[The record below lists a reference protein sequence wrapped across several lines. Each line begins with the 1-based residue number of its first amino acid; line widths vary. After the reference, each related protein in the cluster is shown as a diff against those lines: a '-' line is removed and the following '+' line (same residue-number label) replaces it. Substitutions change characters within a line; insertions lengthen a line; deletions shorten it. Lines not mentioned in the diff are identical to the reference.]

1 MMRWMMERMAAS
13 DGIDVP
19 IYLGSGHD
27 QDPQD
32 PGEDMAEDL
41 CNNAIEGLKQLLSER
56 SDLGAVAAVKIKQLT
71 ADLEA
76 ATSVERIKTGFTHFK
91 TEKYEKNPSLFED
104 LAKEQH
110 PKVISSISICKIS
123 ILSSLLKSWIKFY
136 MQFMVFA
143 CSDSRVCPSH
153 ILDFQ
158 PGEAFV
164 VRNIAN
170 MVPSYD
176 KMRYSGVGA
185 AIEYAVLH
193 LKVDTILV
201 MGHSCCGGIKALMS
215 IPADG
220 TTSSDFIEDWVKI
233 CSTAKSKVKEEFK
246 DLDPTDQCT
255 KCEMEAVN
263 VSLGNI
269 LTYPF
274 VKAAVMNRTLS
285 LKGGYYNFV
294 KATFDIWCL
303 DHGVSPSVVV

>member
-1 MMRWMMERMAAS
+1 ML
-13 DGIDVP
+13 V
-19 IYLGSGHD
+19 
-27 QDPQD
+27 
-32 PGEDMAEDL
+32 EDMAEDL

-76 ATSVERIKTGFTHFK
+76 ATSVERIKTGFNHFK
-91 TEKYEKNPSLFED
+91 KEKYEKNPSLFEE

-110 PKVISSISICKIS
+110 PK
-123 ILSSLLKSWIKFY
+123 
-136 MQFMVFA
+136 FMVFA

-170 MVPSYD
+170 MVPPYD
-176 KMRYSGVGA
+176 NMRYSGVGA

-215 IPADG
+215 NPADG

-263 VSLGNI
+263 VSLGNL

-303 DHGVSPSVVV
+303 DHGVSSSVVV